1 MSEVKKYS
9 HDERAAIIEEH
20 RKWRFGEGG
29 KRADLSRA
37 DLSSADLSSADLS
50 RANLSSAN
58 LYRANLSSA
67 NLYRAN
73 LSSADLYSADLY
85 SANLSSAN
93 LSSANLSSADLS
105 SANLSSANLS
115 SADLSRANL
124 SSANLSSANLYR
136 AKFNFQSH
144 TLIAEVLRRAAGEDV
159 EKRKVA
165 GLILVSP
172 DWCWDQFT
180 ANCSGD
186 PLFGWALEVLRGY
199 ITEDDG
205 HPAMLDKPVAGGVP
219 L

>member
-29 KRADLSRA
+29 KR
-37 DLSSADLSSADLS
+37 
-50 RANLSSAN
+50 
-58 LYRANLSSA
+58 
-67 NLYRAN
+67 
-73 LSSADLYSADLY
+73 
-85 SANLSSAN
+85 
-93 LSSANLSSADLS
+93 
-105 SANLSSANLS
+105 
-115 SADLSRANL
+115 ADLSRANL

>member
-85 SANLSSAN
+85 SAN
-93 LSSANLSSADLS
+93 LS

>member
-37 DLSSADLSSADLS
+37 DLSSAD
-50 RANLSSAN
+50 
-58 LYRANLSSA
+58 
-67 NLYRAN
+67 
-73 LSSADLYSADLY
+73 
-85 SANLSSAN
+85 
-93 LSSANLSSADLS
+93 
-105 SANLSSANLS
+105 LS